1 MGSAGIGTPHHLCG
15 ELFSAM
21 NGVTMLHVPYRGEAP
36 ALSDLIGGQVQVMF
50 TPMGPSIEYIRAG
63 KLRALAVTTLA
74 RLDALP
80 DVPTMGEYVS
90 GYEASGWFGIGA
102 PKGTPPEIV
111 GRLNK
116 EINAGLAD
124 GAIEHHFAEL
134 GVMPFRTS
142 PADFSRSIAADIEK
156 WARLIR
162 AANSKPQQG

>member
-1 MGSAGIGTPHHLCG
+1 MGS
-15 ELFSAM
+15 
-21 NGVTMLHVPYRGEAP
+21 
-36 ALSDLIGGQVQVMF
+36 
-50 TPMGPSIEYIRAG
+50 SIEYIRAG
-63 KLRALAVTTLA
+63 KLRAPAVTTLA

-142 PADFSRSIAADIEK
+142 PANFSRSIAADIEK

-162 AANSKPQQG
+162 AANIKPQQG